1 MRAVTNQADPEFVE
15 AIAAWALKDAARR
28 SPVEAVERALA
39 DYGSPKIGTD
49 EYVSVRHAAVVKST
63 TARLDVSW
71 LAEQPVTKMDEA
83 VDAAG
88 TQRPSMFQAAVEAA
102 AGALPDAPS
111 ATVEQVT
118 LAVLRVALPLH
129 ETQHAN
135 ALKAA
140 HERAVRYEL
149 EAVKAAERAEVAEKE
164 VRRYRSFCGEALCGD
179 VERGRDEYQWQN
191 EQLRGEV
198 QRLQAKMAGLDD
210 CLTATA
216 AAKGS
221 NRYAGQGQLITLL
234 TVDDVREMIG
244 EWREASADDA

>member
-1 MRAVTNQADPEFVE
+1 MTNQTAPEFVE

-39 DYGSPKIGTD
+39 DYGSPKVGTD

-71 LAEQPVTKMDEA
+71 AAEQSATRMDEVA
-83 VDAAG
+83 DITG
-88 TQRPSMFQAAVEAA
+88 TQHPSMFRAAVEAA

-140 HERAVRYEL
+140 HERAVHFEWEL
-149 EAVKAAERAEVAEKE
+149 ER
-164 VRRYRSFCGEALCGD
+164 
-179 VERGRDEYQWQN
+179 
-191 EQLRGEV
+191 LRTKV
-198 QRLQAKMAGLDD
+198 AGLDD
-210 CLTATA
+210 RLNATVA
-216 AAKGS
+216 VKGS

-234 TVDDVREMIG
+234 TVDDVREMIS
-244 EWREASADDA
+244 EWRGDNEAAADLGGDG